1 MPGNVRYYTNDKSE
15 CPDSVR
21 FLGKEKYPKKLL
33 VWIAISNKGM
43 SKPLFRP
50 QGSVAIKTPIYINE
64 CLKKRLLPF
73 IKKYHQDSN
82 YLFWSDLA
90 SAHYSNLTIRWMN
103 ENINFVDKDCNPPN
117 IPQAR
122 PIENFWGCLAH
133 KVYEKG
139 WEAQTQQDLIARIN
153 LKLKDFDINY
163 LQRLL
168 GGVKT
173 KLRSIADN
181 GVFGTYK
188 R

>member
-1 MPGNVRYYTNDKSE
+1 MVLKKAAREFLRESIENFFVKNPDLIIDDEKYFTFNGDTMPGNVRYYTNDKSE

-82 YLFWSDLA
+82 YLFWPDLA
-90 SAHYSNLTIRWMN
+90 SAHYSKLTIEWMT
-103 ENINFVDKDCNPPN
+103 EDINFVDKDSNLPN
-117 IPQAR
+117 IPQA
-122 PIENFWGCLAH
+122 
-133 KVYEKG
+133 
-139 WEAQTQQDLIARIN
+139 
-153 LKLKDFDINY
+153 
-163 LQRLL
+163 
-168 GGVKT
+168 
-173 KLRSIADN
+173 
-181 GVFGTYK
+181 
-188 R
+188 